1 MILDIVTED
10 ENWFAWSAET
20 LADCAISNILAVNPI
35 IGAGLKQTWEYMDRC
50 RADEG
55 HLVIFDRST
64 KKSWKKK
71 RFVMEKI
78 FSGTF
83 HYGVG
88 DVIKGSNS

>member
-1 MILDIVTED
+1 
-10 ENWFAWSAET
+10 
-20 LADCAISNILAVNPI
+20 
-35 IGAGLKQTWEYMDRC
+35 MDRC

-71 RFVMEKI
+71 RFVMEKS